1 MRRGDEVVD
10 RAERKAIA
18 ERVRRGEPAPTATQ
32 ARTEMAVAERIRRA
46 WWLPCLWLVVGLSNI
61 ALFFVTDH
69 GDLRPLAALC
79 VVLNLALA
87 VHHERHRRWAARL
100 LDVNRRRWGDG

>member
-1 MRRGDEVVD
+1 MRRGDELVD
-10 RAERKAIA
+10 RVERKAIA
-18 ERVRRGEPAPTATQ
+18 ERLRRGQPAPTAAQ

-61 ALFFVTDH
+61 AVFVVTDH

-87 VHHERHRRWAARL
+87 ARLKRHRRRAARL
-100 LDVNRRRWGDG
+100 LDANRQRWGDG